1 MSEEVE
7 GRSGGQGRCGVVR
20 CGGPGAAGKQLTG
33 NVARPWTR
41 TLSREGRALV
51 ELRFFVIEY
60 EDHPLRRLHHIFIT
74 HLEVHSPPSNSASSH
89 FQLLSPLSC
98 PTDVPPVPAAHL
110 ETCPTSLYRL
120 HHPPTVSSYSHP
132 NSSHTPLIVHEVYRS
147 NSGAQQASSPPSA
160 HRAHRAIV
168 AFSIAHPLSCAA
180 LSV

>member
-1 MSEEVE
+1 MLFPLRFHLHSS
-7 GRSGGQGRCGVVR
+7 R
-20 CGGPGAAGKQLTG
+20 
-33 NVARPWTR
+33 
-41 TLSREGRALV
+41 LSVQPLRLCCLSTTPAPAKREGRALV